1 MTRVD
6 GEEEG
11 GAAARR
17 LAGRNRRVAAPN
29 RRRRRR
35 WRGGR
40 RASRAWREERPVASC
55 VRRLSVGAHARSR
68 AHRRRELAV
77 VVSSAEKTTLA
88 AQPATDRA
96 PPTAPLAFDRA
107 PQRCPPRRS
116 LAAHCARNRVSQVA
130 VKLLLLAPLREG
142 RNGLMAGHDHSA
154 VARRRCRASKN
165 CADLTSSHPALSPQ
179 RRRSRRRLACGGW
192 SSSAFW
198 VHGGIY
204 GNEAMLMAGPLY
216 VFIMLGIV
224 PCLLAADRADRRRAV
239 DRVSRGRR
247 LRRVGAG
254 GVRQGGRLA
263 PRVLG
268 VGDLRRRRG
277 DLPGARL
284 ELRRHDGADGRDQQG
299 PALGRHRPRRHRDQP
314 IGDRRDGPLQ
324 HAARDHVAAP
334 DDRLHRVRAARGQAV
349 ALLGRPGRGR
359 LVAPRVVD
367 PLALLRLLLPR
378 YHGGRARGPAAH
390 P

>member
-1 MTRVD
+1 MITPVVARASLPRPRKIAPLARFSHPALLPAQRRRRQEEDWRVGD
-6 GEEEG
+6 GRRRLLLGARRHLRERGDADG
-11 GAAARR
+11 GAAALR
-17 LAGRNRRVAAPN
+17 LH
-29 RRRRRR
+29 
-35 WRGGR
+35 
-40 RASRAWREERPVASC
+40 
-55 VRRLSVGAHARSR
+55 HAR
-68 AHRRRELAV
+68 
-77 VVSSAEKTTLA
+77 
-88 AQPATDRA
+88 DRA
-96 PPTAPLAFDRA
+96 
-107 PQRCPPRRS
+107 
-116 LAAHCARNRVSQVA
+116 
-130 VKLLLLAPLREG
+130 LR
-142 RNGLMAGHDHSA
+142 
-154 VARRRCRASKN
+154 
-165 CADLTSSHPALSPQ
+165 
-179 RRRSRRRLACGGW
+179 
-192 SSSAFW
+192 
-198 VHGGIY
+198 
-204 GNEAMLMAGPLY
+204 
-216 VFIMLGIV
+216 
-224 PCLLAADRADRRRAV
+224 LLAADRADRRRAV

-314 IGDRRDGPLQ
+314 IGHRRDGALQ

-378 YHGGRARGPAAH
+378 YHGGRARGPSAHLHHIDRDPLPRRPHPQHAA
-390 P
+390 PRRRPRPRRPRRALQRRLLQRARRTPRGRVARLGLPGRRQRLPRRAVQCGGTQGSALQPSAIPAPFRSALTRRACRIR